1 MDPASDSR
9 ASAPIRYRLTPRI
22 STDGRVSITLQLY
35 RGNTVASTSSVA
47 MVAQRDAAEV
57 MHQCKLRFAKLGVE
71 GMPREPLGAG
81 RVSSRET
88 DRALSSISPATRLKF
103 RTK

>member
-1 MDPASDSR
+1 MDSASNSR

-22 STDGRVSITLQLY
+22 ATDGRVSITLQLY
-35 RGNTVASTSSVA
+35 RGNTVASTSPVA
-47 MVAQRDAAEV
+47 TVAQRDAAEV
-57 MHQCKLRFAKLGVE
+57 MHKCKLRFATLGVE
-71 GMPREPLGAG
+71 GMPHEALG
-81 RVSSRET
+81 VSRASLRET